1 MKIDF
6 SKNTRRNIV
15 SAVLNKCIGLLFPF
29 LNRTL
34 FLWLMGAEYLGLN
47 GLFTS
52 ILGVLALA
60 DLGFGTAVVCSMYKP
75 VAEDDREL
83 VCAYL
88 RFYRRVYRWVGV
100 VIFVLG
106 LCLLPFLRV
115 LVKGSLPP
123 ELDLHV
129 LYLIHLVNTAA
140 GYFLFAYRGSVLN
153 AYHRGDVM
161 TNIRTFTSIAQYATV
176 FMILFLT
183 RNYYHYVLA
192 TVFFTVVN
200 NLLVYRE
207 SRRLFPEIGPRGE
220 LSDARRRKVVSDV
233 KSIFMHKVGAA
244 ITNQTD
250 NIVISA
256 FLGLVAVGAYGNY
269 YYVHTAVGGLAWS
282 VYSSMQNGFGNTIFT
297 ESKEANFDRLMRALR
312 FVLAVVAGCAAMM
325 AALYQPFIEVWT
337 GGRPELSR
345 HLLTPVLMV
354 VFFYIYQS
362 RQTLLVFKAAASL
375 WRQDRWKPMVAGAFN
390 LTLNITFVVTLPD
403 AYKLDGVILSTVLS
417 FLVVQIPWEAHV
429 MFTKFFG
436 RREAAAYWR
445 AQISAVLKT
454 AVLCGSSW
462 YVVRLV
468 PVAGMKGFALKGVA
482 AAAFVAMAMCILFR
496 GEVSAIATRLLRG
509 RLSQT
514 SPAA

>member
-6 SKNTRRNIV
+6 SRNTKRNIV
-15 SAVLNKCIGLLFPF
+15 SAILNKGVGLLFPF

-75 VAEDDREL
+75 VADDDREL

-88 RFYRRVYRWVGV
+88 RFYRTVYRWVGTA
-100 VIFVLG
+100 IFVIG
-106 LCLLPFLRV
+106 LCLLPFLGN
-115 LVKGSLPP
+115 LVKGDLPP
-123 ELDLHV
+123 GLDLHV

-176 FMILFLT
+176 FLILFLT

-207 SRRLFPEIGPRGE
+207 SRRLFPEIDPRGE
-220 LSDARRRKVVSDV
+220 LAADRRRKVVSDV
-233 KSIFMHKVGAA
+233 KSIFMHKVGAV

-282 VYSSMQNGFGNTIFT
+282 IYSSMQNGFGHTIFT
-297 ESKEANFDRLMRALR
+297 ESKEANFDRLMRAVR
-312 FVLAVVAGCAAMM
+312 AVLVVVAGCSAMM

-345 HLLTPVLMV
+345 HFLTPLLMV
-354 VFFYIYQS
+354 VYFYIYQS
-362 RQTLLVFKAAASL
+362 RQTLLVFKAAANL
-375 WRQDRWKPMVAGAFN
+375 WRQDRWKPLVAGAFN
-390 LTLNITFVVTLPD
+390 LTVNITLVVTLPD

-417 FLVVQIPWEAHV
+417 FLLIQIPWESYV
-429 MFTKFFG
+429 MFTSFFG
-436 RREAAAYWR
+436 RREAAVYWR
-445 AQISAVLKT
+445 VQALGLLK
-454 AVLCGSSW
+454 AFVLCFGAW
-462 YVVRLV
+462 
-468 PVAGMKGFALKGVA
+468 GVA
-482 AAAFVAMAMCILFR
+482 CAVPLTGVPGLAAKGSASGAFVAFASCGLFR
-496 GEVSAIATRLLRG
+496 REVADLASRLFSR
-509 RLSQT
+509 RRQQ
-514 SPAA
+514 

>member
-15 SAVLNKCIGLLFPF
+15 SAFLNKGIGLLFPF

-75 VAEDDREL
+75 VADDDREL

-88 RFYRRVYRWVGV
+88 RFYRKVYRWVGTA
-100 VIFVLG
+100 IFVIG
-106 LCLLPFLRV
+106 ICLLPFLRH
-115 LVKGSLPP
+115 LVKGDLPP

-129 LYLIHLVNTAA
+129 LYLIHLVNTSV

-161 TNIRTFTSIAQYATV
+161 TNIHTFTSIAQYATV
-176 FMILFLT
+176 FLILFLT
-183 RNYYHYVLA
+183 RNYYHYVMA

-207 SRRLFPEIGPRGE
+207 SRRLFPEIDPRGE
-220 LSDARRRKVVSDV
+220 LSEVRRRKVVSDV
-233 KSIFMHKVGAA
+233 KSIFMHKVGAV

-282 VYSSMQNGFGNTIFT
+282 IYSSMQNGFGNTIFT
-297 ESKEANFDRLMRALR
+297 ESKEANFDRFMRAVR
-312 FVLAVVAGCAAMM
+312 IVLAIVAGCSAMM
-325 AALYQPFIEVWT
+325 TALYQPFIEVWT

-345 HLLTPVLMV
+345 HFLTPLLMV
-354 VFFYIYQS
+354 VFFYVYQS
-362 RQTLLVFKAAASL
+362 RQTLLTFKAAANL
-375 WRQDRWKPMVAGAFN
+375 WRQDRWKPMVAGALN
-390 LTLNITFVVTLPD
+390 LTLNITFVVLSKPS
-403 AYKLDGVILSTVLS
+403 ARALNKLLVVLS
-417 FLVVQIPWEAHV
+417 
-429 MFTKFFG
+429 
-436 RREAAAYWR
+436 
-445 AQISAVLKT
+445 
-454 AVLCGSSW
+454 
-462 YVVRLV
+462 
-468 PVAGMKGFALKGVA
+468 
-482 AAAFVAMAMCILFR
+482 
-496 GEVSAIATRLLRG
+496 
-509 RLSQT
+509 
-514 SPAA
+514 

>member
-6 SKNTRRNIV
+6 TKNTRRNIL
-15 SAVLNKCIGLLFPF
+15 SAFLNKGVGLLFPF

-75 VAEDDREL
+75 VADDDREL

-88 RFYRRVYRWVGV
+88 RFYRKVYRWVGV
-100 VIFVLG
+100 AIFAIGLG
-106 LCLLPFLRV
+106 LLPFLRQ
-115 LVKGSLPP
+115 LVKGDLPP
-123 ELDLHV
+123 ELDLHL

-161 TNIRTFTSIAQYATV
+161 TNIRTFTSVAQYATV
-176 FMILFLT
+176 FLILFLT

-207 SRRLFPEIGPRGE
+207 SRRLFPDIDPRGE
-220 LSDARRRKVVSDV
+220 LAEDRRRKVVSDV
-233 KSIFMHKVGAA
+233 KSIFMHKIGAV

-250 NIVISA
+250 NIVISS

-282 VYSSMQNGFGNTIFT
+282 IYSSMQNGFGNTIFT
-297 ESKEANFDRLMRALR
+297 ETKEENFGRFMKALR
-312 FVLAVVAGCAAMM
+312 FVLAIVAGCSAMM

-345 HLLTPVLMV
+345 HFLTPLLMV
-354 VFFYIYQS
+354 VYFYIYQS
-362 RQTLLVFKAAASL
+362 RQTLLVFKAAANL
-375 WRQDRWKPMVAGAFN
+375 WRKDRWKPMVSGALN

-403 AYKLDGVILSTVLS
+403 DYKLDGVILSTILS
-417 FLVVQIPWEAHV
+417 FVLVQIPWESHV

-436 RREAAAYWR
+436 RREWTVYWR
-445 AQISAVLKT
+445 AQAAAVLKA
-454 AVLCGSSW
+454 AVLCASAW
-462 YVVRLV
+462 CVVRFVPLAGVKGLV
-468 PVAGMKGFALKGVA
+468 AKGAA
-482 AAAFVAMAMCILFR
+482 AAAFVVFAMCVLFR
-496 GEVSAIATRLLRG
+496 REFLGLVSRLPGVRRK
-509 RLSQT
+509 RL
-514 SPAA
+514 

>member
-6 SKNTRRNIV
+6 AKNTKRNIV
-15 SAVLNKCIGLLFPF
+15 SAVLNKCVGLLFPF

-34 FLWLMGAEYLGLN
+34 FIWLMGSEYLGLN

-88 RFYRRVYRWVGV
+88 KFYRKVYRWVGTA
-100 VIFVLG
+100 IFAIG
-106 LCLLPFLRV
+106 LSLLPFLDN
-115 LVKGSLPP
+115 LVKGGLPP

-161 TNIRTFTSIAQYATV
+161 TNIRTFTSIAQYIVV
-176 FMILFLT
+176 FAILFIT
-183 RNYYHYVLA
+183 RNYYHYVIA

-207 SRRLFPEIGPRGE
+207 TRRLFPEIDPRGD
-220 LSDARRRKVVSDV
+220 LAPDRRRKVVSDV
-233 KSIFMHKVGAA
+233 KSIFMHKVGAV

-297 ESKEANFDRLMRALR
+297 ESKEANFERLMKAVR

-337 GGRPELSR
+337 GGRPEFAR
-345 HLLTPVLMV
+345 HALTAVLMV
-354 VFFYIYQS
+354 AFFYVYQS

-375 WRQDRWKPMVAGAFN
+375 WREDRWKPLIAGAFN
-390 LTLNITFVVTLPD
+390 LSVNIALVIVLPD
-403 AYKLDGVILSTVLS
+403 EYKLDGVILSTILS
-417 FLVVQIPWEAHV
+417 FVFIQIPWESHV
-429 MFTKFFG
+429 MFTCFFG

-445 AQISAVLKT
+445 VQAVSIVK
-454 AVLCGSSW
+454 AVILAFGAW
-462 YVVRLV
+462 
-468 PVAGMKGFALKGVA
+468 A
-482 AAAFVAMAMCILFR
+482 AAKAVPLAGGVGLVVKGAAAGVFVASAMCILFR
-496 GEVSAIATRLLRG
+496 GEIKPLFSRILHRK
-509 RLSQT
+509 T
-514 SPAA
+514 SK

>member
-6 SKNTRRNIV
+6 SRNTKRNIV
-15 SAVLNKCIGLLFPF
+15 SAFLNKGIGLLFPF

-75 VAEDDREL
+75 VADDDREL

-88 RFYRRVYRWVGV
+88 RFYRKVYRWVGTA
-100 VIFVLG
+100 IFAIG
-106 LCLLPFLRV
+106 LCLLPFLRS
-115 LVKGSLPP
+115 LVKGDLPP
-123 ELDLHV
+123 GLDLHV
-129 LYLIHLVNTAA
+129 LYLVHLVNTAI

-153 AYHRGDVM
+153 AYHRGDVV
-161 TNIRTFTSIAQYATV
+161 TNIRTFTSIAQYATT
-176 FMILFLT
+176 FLILFLT
-183 RNYYHYVLA
+183 RNYYHYVIA
-192 TVFFTVVN
+192 IVFFTVVN

-207 SRRLFPEIGPRGE
+207 SRRLFPEIEPRGE
-220 LSDARRRKVVSDV
+220 LPAAKRDKVVTDV
-233 KSIFMHKVGAA
+233 KSIFMHKVGAV

-297 ESKEANFDRLMRALR
+297 ESKEENFERLMRAVR
-312 FVLAVVAGCAAMM
+312 AVLVVVAGCSAMM

-337 GGRPELSR
+337 GGREELSR
-345 HLLTPVLMV
+345 HALTAVLMV
-354 VFFYIYQS
+354 AFFYVYQS
-362 RQTLLVFKAAASL
+362 RQTLLTFKAAANL
-375 WRQDRWKPMVAGAFN
+375 WQEDRWKPLVAGAFN
-390 LTLNITFVVTLPD
+390 LTVNISLVVFLPE

-417 FLVVQIPWEAHV
+417 FVLIQIPWESHV
-429 MFTKFFG
+429 MFTRFFG
-436 RREAAAYWR
+436 SREAGEYWR
-445 AQISAVLKT
+445 VQAVSILKT
-454 AVLCGSSW
+454 VALSAASW
-462 YVVRLV
+462 
-468 PVAGMKGFALKGVA
+468 GVA
-482 AAAFVAMAMCILFR
+482 SSIPVSGATGLLVKGAASAAFVAVALAVLFR
-496 GEVSAIATRLLRG
+496 SEVVALCLRIMH
-509 RLSQT
+509 RSI
-514 SPAA
+514 PR

>member
-6 SKNTRRNIV
+6 TKNTRRNIL
-15 SAVLNKCIGLLFPF
+15 SAFLNKGIGLLFPF

-75 VAEDDREL
+75 VADDDREL

-88 RFYRRVYRWVGV
+88 RFYRGVYRWVGTA
-100 VIFVLG
+100 IFAIG
-106 LCLLPFLRV
+106 LCLLPFLDS
-115 LVKGSLPP
+115 LVKGGLPP

-161 TNIRTFTSIAQYATV
+161 TNIRTFTSLAQYATV
-176 FMILFLT
+176 FLILFLT

-192 TVFFTVVN
+192 TVAFTVVN

-207 SRRLFPEIGPRGE
+207 SRRLFPEIDPRGE
-220 LSDARRRKVVSDV
+220 LSGERRRKVVSDV
-233 KSIFMHKVGAA
+233 KSIFMHKVGAV

-282 VYSSMQNGFGNTIFT
+282 IYSSMQNGFGNTIFT
-297 ESKEANFDRLMRALR
+297 ESKEENFERLMRAVR
-312 FVLAVVAGCAAMM
+312 VVLAVVAGCSAMM

-345 HLLTPVLMV
+345 HFLTPLMMV

-362 RQTLLVFKAAASL
+362 RQTLLTFKAAANL
-375 WRQDRWKPMVAGAFN
+375 WRQDRWKPMVAGALN
-390 LTLNITFVVTLPD
+390 LSLNITFVVALPE

-417 FLVVQIPWEAHV
+417 FVLVQIPWESRV
-429 MFTKFFG
+429 MFTEFFG
-436 RREAAAYWR
+436 KRQAAAYWR
-445 AQISAVLKT
+445 VQCLSALK
-454 AVLCGSSW
+454 AVALCASANL
-462 YVVRLV
+462 VARLV
-468 PVAGMKGFALKGVA
+468 PIGGAAGLVAKGAVSGV
-482 AAAFVAMAMCILFR
+482 FVACAVAVLFR
-496 GEVSAIATRLLRG
+496 REVSGIVSRFR
-509 RLSQT
+509 R
-514 SPAA
+514 

>member
-6 SKNTRRNIV
+6 SKNTKRNIV
-15 SAVLNKCIGLLFPF
+15 SAFLNKGVGLLFPF

-75 VAEDDREL
+75 VADDDREMI
-83 VCAYL
+83 CAYL
-88 RFYRRVYRWVGV
+88 RFYRKVYRWVGV
-100 VIFVLG
+100 VIFVIG
-106 LCLLPFLRV
+106 LSLLPFLDD
-115 LVKGSLPP
+115 LVKGDLPP
-123 ELDLHV
+123 GLDLHL
-129 LYLIHLVNTAA
+129 LYLIHLVNTSV

-161 TNIRTFTSIAQYATV
+161 TNIHTFTSIAQYATV
-176 FMILFLT
+176 FLILFLT

-207 SRRLFPEIGPRGE
+207 SRRLFPEIEPRGE
-220 LSDARRRKVVSDV
+220 LADERRKKVVSDV
-233 KSIFMHKVGAA
+233 KSIFMHKVGAV
-244 ITNQTD
+244 ITSQTD

-297 ESKEANFDRLMRALR
+297 ESKDSNFER
-312 FVLAVVAGCAAMM
+312 FMHAVRVVLVVIAGCSAMM
-325 AALYQPFIEVWT
+325 MALYQPFIEVWT

-345 HLLTPVLMV
+345 HALTPLLMV
-354 VFFYIYQS
+354 AYFYVHQS
-362 RQTLLVFKAAASL
+362 RQTLLTFKAAANL
-375 WRQDRWKPMVAGAFN
+375 WRLDRWKPMVAGALN
-390 LTLNITFVVTLPD
+390 LSLNITLVVMLPD
-403 AYKLDGVILSTVLS
+403 EYKLDGVILSTILAFVL
-417 FLVVQIPWEAHV
+417 VQVPWESHV
-429 MFTKFFG
+429 MFTAFFG
-436 RREAAAYWR
+436 GREARVYWR
-445 AQISAVLKT
+445 AQALSAVKT
-454 AVLCGSSW
+454 VVLCFGAW
-462 YVVRLV
+462 YVARLV
-468 PVAGMKGFALKGVA
+468 QLSGAVGLVVKGGASAV
-482 AAAFVAMAMCILFR
+482 FVVCATCLLFR
-496 GEVSAIATRLLRG
+496 GEVGILASRLLHR
-509 RLSQT
+509 RRT
-514 SPAA
+514 

>member
-6 SKNTRRNIV
+6 SRNTRRNII
-15 SAVLNKCIGLLFPF
+15 SAFLNKGVGLLFPF

-75 VAEDDREL
+75 VADDDREL

-88 RFYRRVYRWVGV
+88 RFYRKVYRWVGV
-100 VIFVLG
+100 AVFAIG
-106 LCLLPFLRV
+106 LALLPFLHV
-115 LVKGSLPP
+115 LVKGGLPP

-161 TNIRTFTSIAQYATV
+161 TNIRTFTSLAQYATV
-176 FMILFLT
+176 FLILFLT

-207 SRRLFPEIGPRGE
+207 SRRLFPEIDPRGE
-220 LSDARRRKVVSDV
+220 LPEERRRQVVSDV
-233 KSIFMHKVGAA
+233 KSIFMHKIGAVV
-244 ITNQTD
+244 TNQTD

-282 VYSSMQNGFGNTIFT
+282 IYSSMQNGFGNTIFT
-297 ESKEANFDRLMRALR
+297 ESKEANFERFMRAVR
-312 FVLAVVAGCAAMM
+312 VVLAVVAGCSAMM

-337 GGRPELSR
+337 GGHPELSR
-345 HLLTPVLMV
+345 HFLTPLLMV

-362 RQTLLVFKAAASL
+362 RQTLLVFKAAANL
-375 WRQDRWKPMVAGAFN
+375 WRADRWKPMFAGSLN
-390 LTLNITFVVTLPD
+390 LTLNITFVVTLPEE
-403 AYKLDGVILSTVLS
+403 YKLDGVILSTVIS
-417 FLVVQIPWEAHV
+417 FLAVQIPWEWRV
-429 MFTKFFG
+429 MFTAFFD
-436 RREAAAYWR
+436 RRQFAVYWR
-445 AQISAVLKT
+445 AQAAAALKAV
-454 AVLCGSSW
+454 VLCVSAW
-462 YVVRLV
+462 YVARLV
-468 PVAGMKGFALKGVA
+468 PIAGTTGLLAKGA
-482 AAAFVAMAMCILFR
+482 ASAAFVACALVVLFR
-496 GEVSAIATRLLRG
+496 REVAGLASRLVHRG
-509 RLSQT
+509 RGGRD
-514 SPAA
+514 

>member
-6 SKNTRRNIV
+6 SKNTKRNIV
-15 SAVLNKCIGLLFPF
+15 SAFLNKGVGLLFPF

-75 VAEDDREL
+75 VADDDRGL
-83 VCAYL
+83 ICAYL
-88 RFYRRVYRWVGV
+88 KFYRKVYRWVGT

-106 LCLLPFLRV
+106 LCLLPFLGN
-115 LVKGSLPP
+115 LVKGDLPP
-123 ELDLHV
+123 ELDLHL
-129 LYLIHLVNTAA
+129 LYLIHLVNTSA

-161 TNIRTFTSIAQYATV
+161 TNIRTFTSIAQYVTV
-176 FMILFLT
+176 FLILFLT

-207 SRRLFPEIGPRGE
+207 SRRLFPEIEPRGALE
-220 LSDARRRKVVSDV
+220 DARRRKVVSDV
-233 KSIFMHKVGAA
+233 KSIFMHKIGAV

-297 ESKEANFDRLMRALR
+297 ESKEANFERFIRAVR
-312 FVLAVVAGCAAMM
+312 AVLIVVAGCSAMM
-325 AALYQPFIEVWT
+325 MALYQPFIEVWT

-345 HLLTPVLMV
+345 HALTPLLMV
-354 VFFYIYQS
+354 LYFYIYQS
-362 RQTLLVFKAAASL
+362 RQTLLTFKAAANL
-375 WRQDRWKPMVAGAFN
+375 WRLDRWKPMVAG
-390 LTLNITFVVTLPD
+390 TLNLSLNIAFVVLLPNE
-403 AYKLDGVILSTVLS
+403 YKLDGVILSTVLA
-417 FLVVQIPWEAHV
+417 FVVVQIPWESHV
-429 MFTKFFG
+429 MFTRFFG
-436 RREAAAYWR
+436 GREARVYWR
-445 AQISAVLKT
+445 VQALSAIKT
-454 AVLCGSSW
+454 VALCLGAW
-462 YVVRLV
+462 HVARLV
-468 PVAGMKGFALKGVA
+468 PFSGAAGLAVKGIASAV
-482 AAAFVAMAMCILFR
+482 FVACATCLLFR
-496 GEVSAIATRLLRG
+496 GEVGALVSRFLHCRRTGMA
-509 RLSQT
+509 
-514 SPAA
+514 

>member
-6 SKNTRRNIV
+6 SRNTRRNII
-15 SAVLNKCIGLLFPF
+15 SAVINKGTGLLFPF

-52 ILGVLALA
+52 VLGVLALA

-75 VAEDDREL
+75 VADDNREL

-88 RFYRRVYRWVGV
+88 RFYRKVYRWVGS
-100 VIFVLG
+100 VIFILG
-106 LCLLPFLRV
+106 LCLLPFLRG
-115 LVKGSLPP
+115 LVKGDLPP
-123 ELDLHV
+123 ELDLHL
-129 LYLIHLVNTAA
+129 LYLIHLVNTSA

-161 TNIRTFTSIAQYATV
+161 TNIRTFTSLAQYATV
-176 FMILFLT
+176 FLILFLT

-207 SRRLFPEIGPRGE
+207 TRRLFPEIEPRGE
-220 LSDARRRKVVSDV
+220 LAEERRKKVVSDV
-233 KSIFMHKVGAA
+233 KSIFMHKVGGV

-297 ESKEANFDRLMRALR
+297 ESKEANFDRFMRAVKI
-312 FVLAVVAGCAAMM
+312 VLVVIAGCSAMM
-325 AALYQPFIEVWT
+325 TALYQPFIEVWT

-345 HLLTPVLMV
+345 HLLTPLLMV
-354 VFFYIYQS
+354 LFFYIYQS
-362 RQTLLVFKAAASL
+362 RQTLLTFKAAANI
-375 WRQDRWKPMVAGAFN
+375 WRQDRWKPLVAGAFN
-390 LTLNITFVVTLPD
+390 LSLNITFVVMLPN
-403 AYKLDGVILSTVLS
+403 AYKLDGVILSTILS
-417 FLVVQIPWEAHV
+417 FVLVQIPWESRV
-429 MFTKFFG
+429 VFTAFFNG
-436 RREAAAYWR
+436 PQAAAYWR
-445 AQISAVLKT
+445 VQAVSALKT
-454 AVLCGSSW
+454 VVLCSGAW
-462 YVVRLV
+462 LVVRLI
-468 PVAGMKGFALKGVA
+468 PLPGAAGLAVKGA
-482 AAAFVAMAMCILFR
+482 AAATFVACAASVLFR
-496 GEVSAIATRLLRG
+496 SEVGNLLSHALRRRNG
-509 RLSQT
+509 TTQK
-514 SPAA
+514 

>member
-15 SAVLNKCIGLLFPF
+15 SAFLNKGLGLLFPF

-75 VAEDDREL
+75 VADDDREL

-88 RFYRRVYRWVGV
+88 KFYRKVYRWVGTA
-100 VIFVLG
+100 IFVIG
-106 LCLLPFLRV
+106 LCLLPFLRN
-115 LVKGSLPP
+115 LVKGDLPP

-129 LYLIHLVNTAA
+129 LYLIHLVNTAV

-161 TNIRTFTSIAQYATV
+161 TNIRTFTSIAQYGTV
-176 FMILFLT
+176 FAILFLT

-207 SRRLFPEIGPRGE
+207 SRRLFPEIEPRGE
-220 LSDARRRKVVSDV
+220 LAEERRRTVVSDV
-233 KSIFMHKVGAA
+233 KSIFMHKVGAV

-297 ESKEANFDRLMRALR
+297 ESKEANFERFMKALR
-312 FVLAVVAGCAAMM
+312 VVLVIVAGCSAMM
-325 AALYQPFIEVWT
+325 IALYQPFIEIWT

-345 HLLTPVLMV
+345 HFLTPLLMV
-354 VFFYIYQS
+354 AYFYIYQS
-362 RQTLLVFKAAASL
+362 RQTLLTFKAAASL
-375 WRQDRWKPMVAGAFN
+375 WRNDRWKPIVAGSLN
-390 LTLNITFVVTLPD
+390 LTLNISFVVMLPEE
-403 AYKLDGVILSTVLS
+403 YKLDGVILSTVLS
-417 FLVVQIPWEAHV
+417 FIFVQIPWELHV
-429 MFTKFFG
+429 VFNEFFS
-436 RREAAAYWR
+436 RRESAIYKRVQVVSALKAVALCAA
-445 AQISAVLKT
+445 T
-454 AVLCGSSW
+454 W
-462 YVVRLV
+462 YVVGLV
-468 PVAGMKGFALKGVA
+468 PTSGVVGLMAKGAVA
-482 AAAFVAMAMCILFR
+482 ALFTACGLAALFLNEVMDLVRRLPHFNR
-496 GEVSAIATRLLRG
+496 G
-509 RLSQT
+509 
-514 SPAA
+514 